1 VRPLVGVC
9 PAAAGKRNMPLPFD
23 DERSPLYG
31 VSQVADMLDVQP
43 AFLRRL
49 DTHQVVSPA
58 RSSGDQRRYSKADI
72 LRIQEVVALVAAG
85 YTLVSIRA
93 VFDLKQK
100 VAALQEEVI
109 RLRARKRS

>member
-1 VRPLVGVC
+1 
-9 PAAAGKRNMPLPFD
+9 MTLPFD
-23 DERSPLYG
+23 DEQAPLYG

-49 DTHQVVSPA
+49 DAHQVVSPA

-72 LRIQEVVALVAAG
+72 RRVQEVVALVAAG

-93 VFDLKQK
+93 VFELRHK
-100 VAALQEEVI
+100 VAALQEEI
-109 RLRARKRS
+109 KALRSRKTS